1 MTGFLMII
9 YAAAA
14 LVAAVEIGRLVH
26 AQERAGRCDSCAGTG
41 RLPGSARCLP
51 CAGTGRAA
59 RVLAANDRREVTQPS
74 EW

>member
-1 MTGFLMII
+1 MII
-9 YAAAA
+9 FATAA
-14 LVAAVEIGRLVH
+14 LVAAFEIGRLVH
-26 AQERAGRCDSCAGTG
+26 AQEKAGRCDSCAGTG

-59 RVLAANDRREVTQPS
+59 RVVAAADQHEVTQPS